1 MKSRLPKIF
10 VSLVHCIEAWVPRG
24 VQQLRMACGHEIFM
38 NERGDPTASP
48 PKSLKYL
55 STPTSITI
63 NDLFQV
69 VIKVFPSF
77 DSIIK
82 LANIYNLMSQKP
94 LNCFNRIQKMSS
106 NFVCSY
112 IVFIYILSLTQHICN
127 TRKHL
132 QQEKLNADRKKRKS

>member
-82 LANIYNLMSQKP
+82 LADIYNLISKNLSIVLTKQNTKDVVKF
-94 LNCFNRIQKMSS
+94 C
-106 NFVCSY
+106 
-112 IVFIYILSLTQHICN
+112 VFIHCIYLYFITY
-127 TRKHL
+127 TTHL
-132 QQEKLNADRKKRKS
+132 QYQKTFTTRETQRR